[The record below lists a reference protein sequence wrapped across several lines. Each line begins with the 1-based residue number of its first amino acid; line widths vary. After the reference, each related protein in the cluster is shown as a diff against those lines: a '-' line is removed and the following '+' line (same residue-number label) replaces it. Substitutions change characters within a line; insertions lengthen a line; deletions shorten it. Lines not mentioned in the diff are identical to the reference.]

1 MLKLKSSKKL
11 LQVFIHE
18 QTGKVVTLRDVS
30 NIQTNMRCHD
40 GNDLTKVVT
49 RLRAMEEVVM
59 ADATYK
65 LTDLRMPLFLMI
77 GIDGDGHSQV
87 VAVYLT
93 CTETAAALTHMLETT
108 DLYALDCCLR
118 RSRRF
123 ASGGVGCKGH
133 ERTRCT
139 PHFRSTSHCEG
150 KMPNIDRI
158 LAPRTEVIVT
168 DKDMCERSVFSVAF
182 PEATLQL
189 CLFYTLRS
197 FSREVTLDKMG
208 VPVGQRDALLHIFNA
223 MAIAR
228 CEQEFEEQC
237 ALLEEMAIPTALT
250 YFRRNWLPIKH
261 EWEKC
266 FKVRHFMLGEH

>member
-93 CTETAAALTHMLETT
+93 CTETAAALTHMLEGHGLICTG
-108 DLYALDCCLR
+108 LLSPPLAALRER
-118 RSRRF
+118 RSWLQ
-123 ASGGVGCKGH
+123 
-133 ERTRCT
+133 
-139 PHFRSTSHCEG
+139 RSRAH
-150 KMPNIDRI
+150 KMYSP
-158 LAPRTEVIVT
+158 L
-168 DKDMCERSVFSVAF
+168 
-182 PEATLQL
+182 
-189 CLFYTLRS
+189 
-197 FSREVTLDKMG
+197 
-208 VPVGQRDALLHIFNA
+208 PV
-223 MAIAR
+223 
-228 CEQEFEEQC
+228 
-237 ALLEEMAIPTALT
+237 
-250 YFRRNWLPIKH
+250 Y
-261 EWEKC
+261 
-266 FKVRHFMLGEH
+266 

>member
-1 MLKLKSSKKL
+1 MVMPRLTTEDKAIAVDMLKLKSSKKL

-49 RLRAMEEVVM
+49 RLRAMEGGRHLHRSLFQDAQMRNMYNTFPEVVM

-93 CTETAAALTHMLETT
+93 CTETAAALTHMLE
-108 DLYALDCCLR
+108 
-118 RSRRF
+118 
-123 ASGGVGCKGH
+123 
-133 ERTRCT
+133 
-139 PHFRSTSHCEG
+139 
-150 KMPNIDRI
+150 
-158 LAPRTEVIVT
+158 PRTEVIVT

-189 CLFYTLRS
+189 CLFHTLRS